1 MTPLQDK
8 LRAAFRETAD
18 EIPAEAPPLHLSP
31 QPRAGQNGRHTRWRG
46 WAAPLAAAGLVIAV
60 VVGALTVAGSLK
72 HEPVTAGPS
81 VGPYGVPAYYVALIT
96 AKPRSDVEND
106 LDSSSWTDTAAE
118 LRSTQT
124 GAVLAKIT
132 PPKPY
137 VSFTGVTAAADDRTF
152 VVSAQGPLHSFGV
165 PPFPAERLFVLRID
179 PAAQA
184 GARMTLT
191 ALSAGYVPAGDG
203 IHDMA
208 LSPDGT
214 RLASGIGESLGYA
227 EKLDVFDLAT
237 GTERAWS
244 TRTCAE
250 CMPIASGG
258 MIWMGVNA
266 DALSWTADSQH
277 VAFIWGNTVRL
288 LDTRA
293 AGSDILTD
301 SKTVATWAGGVTG
314 PNQWRGAIITP
325 DGRTVLGIE
334 ALSRIGRNAP
344 VREHLVSWSTATGHQ
359 TAVLN
364 NLNALKHSDFEQILY
379 TNADGSVLVLTY
391 LQPGTNATIVHDG
404 RDTSIPW
411 SRYIA
416 VAAW

>member
-1 MTPLQDK
+1 M
-8 LRAAFRETAD
+8 
-18 EIPAEAPPLHLSP
+18 
-31 QPRAGQNGRHTRWRG
+31 
-46 WAAPLAAAGLVIAV
+46 
-60 VVGALTVAGSLK
+60 
-72 HEPVTAGPS
+72 
-81 VGPYGVPAYYVALIT
+81 
-96 AKPRSDVEND
+96 END
-106 LDSSSWTDTAAE
+106 LASSSWTDTAAE

-124 GAVLAKIT
+124 GAVLAKVT
-132 PPKPY
+132 PPEPY
-137 VSFTGVTAAADDRTF
+137 ASFTGVTAAADDRTF
-152 VVSAQGPLHSFGV
+152 VLSAQGPLHSSGV
-165 PPFPAERLFVLRID
+165 PSYPAQRFFVLRIN
-179 PAAQA
+179 PAARD

-191 ALSAGYVPAGDG
+191 ALPAGYVSASDG

-214 RLASGIGESLGYA
+214 QLAADIGA
-227 EKLDVFDLAT
+227 DPPFDQKLYVFDLAT

-244 TRTCAE
+244 VRACAE
-250 CMPIASGG
+250 CVPSSGG
-258 MIWMGVNA
+258 MVYGEVET

-277 VAFIWGNTVRL
+277 VAFIWGNEVRL

-293 AGSDILTD
+293 AGSDLLTD

-314 PNQWRGAIITP
+314 PSQWRGAIITP

-334 ALSRIGRNAP
+334 ALSQIRRNAP

-411 SRYIA
+411 SRNIA

>member
-31 QPRAGQNGRHTRWRG
+31 QPRARQNGRHTRWRAWG
-46 WAAPLAAAGLVIAV
+46 APLAAAALVIVAV
-60 VVGALTVAGSLK
+60 AGALAVAGSLK
-72 HEPVTAGPS
+72 HEPATPGQSSA
-81 VGPYGVPAYYVALIT
+81 GPYGVPAYYVALI
-96 AKPRSDVEND
+96 AAHPRSDVEND
-106 LDSSSWTDTAAE
+106 LASSSWTDTAAE

-124 GAVLAKIT
+124 GAVLAKVT

-165 PPFPAERLFVLRID
+165 PPYPAQRFFLLRID
-179 PAAQA
+179 PAAQD

-191 ALSAGYVPAGDG
+191 ALPAGYVPASEG

-214 RLASGIGESLGYA
+214 QLAADIGADPPFTQALY
-227 EKLDVFDLAT
+227 VFDLAT

-244 TRTCAE
+244 VRPCAD
-250 CMPIASGG
+250 CLPSSGG
-258 MIWMGVNA
+258 MVYSEVET

-293 AGSDILTD
+293 AGSDLLTD
-301 SKTVATWAGGVTG
+301 SKMVATWTGGLTG
-314 PNQWRGAIITP
+314 VNQWRGAIITP

-344 VREHLVSWSTATGHQ
+344 VREHLVSWSTATGRQ
-359 TAVLN
+359 TSVLN
-364 NLNALKHSDFEQILY
+364 NLNVLKRSEFEQILY
-379 TNADGSVLVLTY
+379 TDADGNVLVLTC
-391 LQPGTNATIVHDG
+391 LQPGANATIVYDG
-404 RDTSIPW
+404 RGTSIPW

>member
-1 MTPLQDK
+1 MTALQDK
-8 LRAAFRETAD
+8 LRAALRETAD
-18 EIPAEAPPLHLSP
+18 EIPAQAPPLDLSP
-31 QPRAGQNGRHTRWRG
+31 QPRASRDGRNTRWCA
-46 WAAPLAAAGLVIAV
+46 WAAPLAAAALVLAA
-60 VVGALTVAGSLK
+60 VGASLAVAGNLR
-72 HEPVTAGPS
+72 HQPVTAGPQTG
-81 VGPYGVPAYYVALIT
+81 VNGVPAYYVALIT
-96 AKPRSDVEND
+96 AKPQSDVAND
-106 LDSSSWTDTAAE
+106 LDSSSLAYSAAE

-124 GAVLAKIT
+124 GAVLARIT

-137 VSFTGVTAAADDRTF
+137 VSFTGVTGASDDRTF
-152 VVSAQGPLHSFGV
+152 VVSAQGAQPSVV
-165 PPFPAERLFVLRID
+165 PPFPAQRFFLLRID

-191 ALSAGYVPAGDG
+191 ALPAGDVPAGNG

-214 RLASGIGESLGYA
+214 HLAAGLGSRLGYA

-258 MIWMGVNA
+258 MVWMGVNA

-301 SKTVATWAGGVTG
+301 SKTVATWTGGVTG
-314 PNQWRGAIITP
+314 LNQWRGAIITP

-334 ALSRIGRNAP
+334 QLAGRNLKGP
-344 VREHLVSWSTATGHQ
+344 IRERLVSWSTATGQ
-359 TAVLN
+359 QIAVLN
-364 NLNALKHSDFEQILY
+364 NLNARKLGDYEQILY
-379 TNADGSVLVLTY
+379 TSADGRVLVLTY
-391 LQPGTNATIVHDG
+391 QRPGAKAAIVYDG
-404 RDTSIPW
+404 RSTPIPW
-411 SRYIA
+411 SPYIG

>member
-1 MTPLQDK
+1 
-8 LRAAFRETAD
+8 
-18 EIPAEAPPLHLSP
+18 
-31 QPRAGQNGRHTRWRG
+31 
-46 WAAPLAAAGLVIAV
+46 
-60 VVGALTVAGSLK
+60 VAGSMK
-72 HEPVTAGPS
+72 HQPATAGPS

-96 AKPRSDVEND
+96 ANPRSDVQND
-106 LDSSSWTDTAAE
+106 LASSSWTDTAAE
-118 LRSTQT
+118 LRSTRT
-124 GAVLAKIT
+124 GAVLAKVT
-132 PPKPY
+132 PPRPY

-152 VVSAQGPLHSFGV
+152 VVSAQGPLRSFGV
-165 PPFPAERLFVLRID
+165 PSYPAQRFFVLRID
-179 PAAQA
+179 PAARD

-191 ALSAGYVPAGDG
+191 ALPAGYVPAGDG

-214 RLASGIGESLGYA
+214 RLAADIGADPPFTQALY
-227 EKLDVFDLAT
+227 VFDLAT

-244 TRTCAE
+244 VRPCGG
-250 CMPIASGG
+250 CLPSSGG
-258 MIWMGVNA
+258 MVYSEVET

-277 VAFIWGNTVRL
+277 VAFIWGNEVRL

-293 AGSDILTD
+293 AGSDLLTC
-301 SKTVATWAGGVTG
+301 SKTVATWAGGLTG
-314 PNQWRGAIITP
+314 ASQWRGAIITP

-364 NLNALKHSDFEQILY
+364 NLNALKRSDFEQILY
-379 TNADGSVLVLTY
+379 TNADGSVLVLSY

-404 RDTSIPW
+404 RATSIPW
-411 SRYIA
+411 SRNIA

>member
-1 MTPLQDK
+1 M
-8 LRAAFRETAD
+8 
-18 EIPAEAPPLHLSP
+18 
-31 QPRAGQNGRHTRWRG
+31 
-46 WAAPLAAAGLVIAV
+46 
-60 VVGALTVAGSLK
+60 GALTVAGSLK
-72 HEPVTAGPS
+72 HEPATAGQS
-81 VGPYGVPAYYVALIT
+81 AGPYGVPAYYVALIT
-96 AKPRSDVEND
+96 AQPRSDVEND
-106 LDSSSWTDTAAE
+106 LASSSWTDTAAE

-152 VVSAQGPLHSFGV
+152 VVSAQGPLHSSGV
-165 PPFPAERLFVLRID
+165 PPYPAERLFVLRID
-179 PAAQA
+179 PAARD

-191 ALSAGYVPAGDG
+191 ALPAGYVPASGG
-203 IHDMA
+203 ISDMA

-214 RLASGIGESLGYA
+214 QLAADIGADPPFTQALY
-227 EKLDVFDLAT
+227 VFDLAT

-244 TRTCAE
+244 TRTCAG
-250 CMPIASGG
+250 CLPSSGG
-258 MIWMGVNA
+258 MVYGEVET

-293 AGSDILTD
+293 AGSDLLTD
-301 SKTVATWAGGVTG
+301 SKTVATWTGGVTG
-314 PNQWRGAIITP
+314 LNQWRGAIITP

-334 ALSRIGRNAP
+334 VLSRIGRNAP
-344 VREHLVSWSTATGHQ
+344 IREHLVSWSTATGQQ

-364 NLNALKHSDFEQILY
+364 NLNALKRSDFEQILY
-379 TNADGSVLVLTY
+379 TNADGSALVLTY